1 MIKNAFSN
9 AKQKSLKK
17 FIHQILSK
25 IWTRICLDGS
35 IFLSNLD
42 IANGAS
48 LAYVSWVPFTH
59 KFLRLMY
66 MSGTHIFLRSNEGA
80 PMM

>member
-25 IWTRICLDGS
+25 IWTRTCLDGS

-42 IANGAS
+42 IATGAS
-48 LAYVSWVPFTH
+48 LPYVSWV
-59 KFLRLMY
+59 L
-66 MSGTHIFLRSNEGA
+66 GTHNLLRFMYEWHFLKI
-80 PMM
+80 